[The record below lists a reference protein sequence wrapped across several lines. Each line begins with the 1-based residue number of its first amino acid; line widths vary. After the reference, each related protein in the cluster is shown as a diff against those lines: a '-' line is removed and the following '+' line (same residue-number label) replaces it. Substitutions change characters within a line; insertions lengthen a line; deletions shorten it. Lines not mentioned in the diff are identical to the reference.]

1 MDGKKRWNNITFL
14 IWAGINIYIIVML
27 LNLLCFHIYNT
38 INSDM
43 SSELV
48 LANQLARE
56 RGWVLSDNWYY
67 STELRVVNTQL
78 ISAFLFRF
86 TENWQLVRV
95 LTAAILYLIC
105 GGAIAFLGQS
115 LGWKKKNIIL
125 CEFLLLVPYSSTYL
139 SIVQFGMFYYPHI
152 ILMFLGLGCF
162 FNSGDKKIYILFWVI
177 ISFFMGLGGL
187 RYLLIMHIPMLLA
200 GSILLAKEKS
210 FWDLFNMPVKGHVKR
225 LLATDEAYRLAV
237 VAGGCI
243 AAGSGYVILDK
254 LLSVKFIF
262 QKFDNLRYC
271 NLGEKGDSI
280 TDIFGRVIM
289 GIPEILGFR
298 YNVPLISAKGILN
311 VFALFFVLIIV
322 ICLWVLI
329 RKALTGHV
337 NLGVQ
342 REDDIYRDKYA
353 FDFMVLLFLCSFL
366 ANIYVFVFTGNYTS
380 RYWIPV
386 LIWLIPILVSYIN
399 QIKNPTN
406 MLRICTMGILC
417 YIFINGMSI
426 LNDALKNDGSANRYG
441 VNQYLISQDM
451 NVGYSTFWN
460 ANVTTEMTNGQI
472 KMLPINSERDLTIYK
487 WLTPRDFYYDD
498 RQMSKGAFILLSR
511 EEAERVHDTPL
522 YNQGL
527 IGYMDDSFVVF
538 VFNREYLESQIVY

>member
-1 MDGKKRWNNITFL
+1 MNGKKRWNNITCV
-14 IWAGINIYIIVML
+14 IGAGSIICIAVML

-48 LANQLARE
+48 LANQLAH
-56 RGWVLSDNWYY
+56 GDGGVLSDNWYY

-95 LTAAILYLIC
+95 LTAVILYLIC
-105 GGAIAFLGQS
+105 GSAIAFLGKS
-115 LGWKKKNIIL
+115 LKWKKGIIFL
-125 CEFLLLVPYSSTYL
+125 CEFLLLVPYSGTYL

-177 ISFFMGLGGL
+177 ISFLMGLGGL

-200 GSILLAKEKS
+200 GSILLIREKS
-210 FWDLFNMPVKGHVKR
+210 FRELFNTPAKENAKR
-225 LLATDEAYRLAV
+225 LLATGEAYRLAV
-237 VAGGCI
+237 VTGGCA
-243 AAGSGYVILDK
+243 AAGSGYLILEK
-254 LLSVKFIF
+254 LLSTKFCF
-262 QKFDNLRYC
+262 QKFDNLRYS
-271 NLGEKGDSI
+271 NLGETGDSI
-280 TDIFGRVIM
+280 ADIFGRVIM

-311 VFALFFVLIIV
+311 VFALLFVLIIV

-329 RKALTGHV
+329 RRVLAGHA
-337 NLGVQ
+337 NLSGQ
-342 REDDIYRDKYA
+342 RKDNMYGDVYA
-353 FDFMVLLFLCSFL
+353 FDFMILLLLCSFL
-366 ANIYVFVFTGNYTS
+366 ANIYVFVFAGNYTS

-386 LIWLIPILVSYIN
+386 LIWLIPILASYIN

-406 MLRICTMGILC
+406 MLRICTIGILC

-426 LNDALKNDGSANRYG
+426 LSDALKNDGSANRYG

-472 KMLPINSERDLTIYK
+472 KMLPINSESDLAIYK
-487 WLTPRDFYYDD
+487 WLTPRDYYYDD
-498 RQMSKGAFILLSR
+498 RQMSKATFILLSR

-522 YNQGL
+522 YSQGL

-538 VFNREYLESQIVY
+538 VFNRDYLESQIVY